1 LLQALILGDFGH
13 LDATH
18 NRRIG
23 DSFMHG
29 TTSIRKIIQRLNT
42 LALAALTAVCLP
54 AFAQSTTVAYPSRP
68 IVMLVPQAAGGTN
81 DIVGRLVSQKL
92 GEVLNASVV
101 VENRPGAGGNIG
113 TQAAAKA
120 PKDGHTLLMT
130 ISSSQA
136 INPALYKNAGFD
148 PVKDFS
154 PIGLIGAVPNV
165 LLVHPSFPVKNVAEL
180 AVLAKAKPNFY
191 QYASAGNGT
200 LNHLL
205 GEMLG
210 SMAGI
215 DLQHV
220 PYKGVAPA
228 LNDVLGGQLP
238 MLFASLPSS
247 LAHIKAGKLRAL
259 AVSGAARSPV
269 LPEVPTIG
277 ESVPGYSGTLWV
289 GLFAPVGVAPEVLA
303 QLRAAMGKALAAKDL
318 RDKLEQ
324 QGVELAG
331 TADKPVSHEQ
341 FAALL
346 HDDIAKWA
354 RIVKSS
360 GASVD

>member
-1 LLQALILGDFGH
+1 
-13 LDATH
+13 
-18 NRRIG
+18 
-23 DSFMHG
+23 MHG
-29 TTSIRKIIQRLNT
+29 TPSINKTIQGFKA
-42 LALAALTAVCLP
+42 LALATLAAAFLP
-54 AFAQSTTVAYPSRP
+54 VFAQPTTPAYPSRP

-92 GEVLNASVV
+92 GEVMAASVM

-148 PVKDFS
+148 PVKDFT

-165 LLVHPSFPVKNVAEL
+165 LLVHPSFPVKTVAEL
-180 AVLAKAKPNFY
+180 AVLAKAKPHFY

-215 DLQHV
+215 NLQHV

-259 AVSGAARSPV
+259 AVSSPVRSPV
-269 LPEVPTIG
+269 LPEVPTIS
-277 ESVPGYSGTLWV
+277 ETVPGYSGTLWI
-289 GLFAPVGVAPEVLA
+289 GLFAPVGVAPEVLV
-303 QLRAAMGKALAAKDL
+303 QLRVGMGKAMAAKDL

-331 TADKPVSHEQ
+331 TADKPVSPEQ

-346 HDDIAKWA
+346 NDDIAKWA

>member
-1 LLQALILGDFGH
+1 MFNSVSLHLPRRALIAG
-13 LDATH
+13 
-18 NRRIG
+18 
-23 DSFMHG
+23 S
-29 TTSIRKIIQRLNT
+29 
-42 LALAALTAVCLP
+42 LAWLACTG
-54 AFAQSTTVAYPSRP
+54 AQLAQAQTAYPSRP
-68 IVMLVPQAAGGTN
+68 IVMVVPQAAGGTN

-92 GEVLNASVV
+92 GEVLGGSVV

-113 TQAAAKA
+113 TQAVARG
-120 PKDGHTLLMT
+120 PKDGYTLLMT

-136 INPALYKNAGFD
+136 INPALYKNPGFD
-148 PVKDFS
+148 PVKDFRPVS
-154 PIGLIGAVPNV
+154 LIGAVPNV
-165 LLVHPSFPVKNVAEL
+165 LLVHPSFPAKNVAEL
-180 AVLAKAKPNFY
+180 LALAKANPGHY

-205 GEMLG
+205 GEMLNN
-210 SMAGI
+210 MAGVS
-215 DLQHV
+215 LQHV

-247 LAHIKAGKLRAL
+247 LSHIKAGKLRAL

-269 LPEVPTIG
+269 LPDVPTLA
-277 ESVPGYSGTLWV
+277 ETVPGYNGTLWV
-289 GLFAPVGVAPEVLA
+289 GLLAPAGVPQEVLA
-303 QLRAAMGKALAAKDL
+303 RLQGGMAKALASKDL
-318 RDKLEQ
+318 RATLEK

-331 TADKPVSHEQ
+331 TPERPVSPDQ

-346 HDDIAKWA
+346 AEDIAKWA

-360 GASVD
+360 GAAVD

>member
-1 LLQALILGDFGH
+1 MRSLVLCKAAGRRAFAATALVVLAAG
-13 LDATH
+13 AP
-18 NRRIG
+18 
-23 DSFMHG
+23 
-29 TTSIRKIIQRLNT
+29 
-42 LALAALTAVCLP
+42 ALA
-54 AFAQSTTVAYPSRP
+54 QSSYPSRP
-68 IVMLVPQAAGGTN
+68 IVMIVPQAAGGTN
-81 DIVGRLVSQKL
+81 DIVGRVVSQKL
-92 GEVLNASVV
+92 GEVMGASVV

-120 PKDGHTLLMT
+120 GKDGHTLLMT

-148 PVKDFS
+148 PVKDFKPVS
-154 PIGLIGAVPNV
+154 LIGAVPNV
-165 LLVHPSFPVKNVAEL
+165 LLVHPSFPAKSIPEL
-180 AVLAKAKPNFY
+180 LALAKAKPGQY

-205 GEMLG
+205 GEMLN

-215 DLQHV
+215 NLQHV

-247 LAHIKAGKLRAL
+247 LSHIKAGKLRAL

-269 LPEVPTIG
+269 LPDVPTLA
-277 ESVPGYSGTLWV
+277 ETVPGYNGTLWI
-289 GLFAPVGVAPEVLA
+289 GLFAPAGVPQDVFGKL
-303 QLRAAMGKALAAKDL
+303 QDGMNKALAARDL

-331 TADKPVSHEQ
+331 PPDKPVTPEQ
-341 FAALL
+341 FAAVLN
-346 HDDIAKWA
+346 DDIAKWA
-354 RIVKSS
+354 RIVKTS